1 MVQTPVAH
9 PSSTAQ
15 TDEKKSDETE
25 LAQTTPQTSEPVTQ
39 EAFVQ
44 QVPHHQL
51 LGSHDASQAKKLE
64 KYRVRLTEV
73 VASYKELQV
82 RLL

>member
-1 MVQTPVAH
+1 MVQTPVTH

-44 QVPHHQL
+44 QVPLCTISYSAHMTHHRRKSL
-51 LGSHDASQAKKLE
+51 RSTACA
-64 KYRVRLTEV
+64 
-73 VASYKELQV
+73 
-82 RLL
+82 